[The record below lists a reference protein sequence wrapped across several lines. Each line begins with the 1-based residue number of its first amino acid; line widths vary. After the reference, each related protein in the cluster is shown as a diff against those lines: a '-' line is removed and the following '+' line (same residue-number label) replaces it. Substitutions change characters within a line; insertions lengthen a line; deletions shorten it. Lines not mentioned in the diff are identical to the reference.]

1 MPNRYLREEIIT
13 SRWNKC
19 SWMAQSLFVRLLG
32 LVCDYGLY
40 EADPTILCAQAFPTY
55 PHFRR
60 RTVEKLLRELA
71 DRDLI
76 SLYTVEGKPYLRIL
90 RWKERVRTLKSKY
103 PCPSA
108 DENAADGSKS
118 VRAPL
123 EVTYRGPRQAY
134 KQRLSEDLLL
144 TDARPDASNCL
155 PPNALKPHALEPTPP
170 PRRGNGGRGF
180 YKPGGF

>member
-1 MPNRYLREEIIT
+1 VPNRYLREEIIT

-60 RTVEKLLRELA
+60 GTVAKLLRELA
-71 DRDLI
+71 EKGLI
-76 SLYTVEGKPYLRIL
+76 CLYTVEGKPYLCIL

-103 PCPSA
+103 PCPPA
-108 DENAADGSKS
+108 DENRANGCKS
-118 VRAPL
+118 VAPPS
-123 EVTYRGPRQAY
+123 EVTYREPRQAD
-134 KQRLSEDLLL
+134 KQSVSEQLPL

-155 PPNALKPHALEPTPP
+155 PPKPKASEPAPTPS